1 MKVPLPESVHQSLGA
16 KLLDGSLSPGTR
28 LDYKQ
33 LAIELGVSTTPVRE
47 AVTRLASEGLVELV
61 PRLGAVVKSLT
72 RSTAIEIYE
81 LREAVETFAA
91 MKAAER
97 ISPRLIE
104 VLQGHHEEMNGIW
117 RKLEEKKS
125 TRVTAPNLR
134 KFLDADLEFHRT
146 IIFAARNRSLSR
158 TVEESHL
165 QVRIFYADRGIHD
178 SSRIQLACQQHESIL
193 DALVKRSGDEA
204 SEAMREHIQASLS
217 FTLDHLESKG
227 EN

>member
-1 MKVPLPESVHQSLGA
+1 MKIPLPESVHRSLSA
-16 KLLDGSLSPGTR
+16 KLLDGSLGPGTR

-61 PRLGAVVKSLT
+61 PRLGAVVRSLNQNSAT
-72 RSTAIEIYE
+72 EIYE

-91 MKAAER
+91 MKAADR

-104 VLQGHHEEMNGIW
+104 VLEGHHSEMNNIW
-117 RKLEEKKS
+117 QKLDEKS
-125 TRVTAPNLR
+125 NSRMTIPTLR
-134 KFLDADLEFHRT
+134 RFLDADLEFHRT

-165 QVRIFYADRGIHD
+165 QARIFYANRGIHD
-178 SSRIQLACQQHESIL
+178 SARVKLACTQHEAIL
-193 DALVKRSGDEA
+193 NALKNRSGDKA
-204 SEAMREHIQASLS
+204 SEAMREHIQTSLA
-217 FTLDHLESKG
+217 FTLDHLESQG